1 MKPATLW
8 FVAVL
13 FATCASAQ
21 TDNAAQRRATAAT
34 FGKEITRAFNE
45 RDRKALNSLI
55 DLHALALRAAQYQ
68 ELSTRDEQAFV
79 RGAETKGLEPL
90 IATYFRALDTSQG
103 SVKFVRV
110 TTQTPPRSL
119 VRFDLGDQGFNY
131 AEYVL
136 HTDATGRTRAVD
148 WFQLTTGDLMSIT
161 LGGVGQIFT
170 SANANMLERL
180 FGGEKIDRSV
190 IANLT
195 RVGELYRT
203 GKYAEAL
210 TILKNMPEPLA
221 SSRFILSARATA
233 ASYANLTDEYDA
245 ALAKMAAHHAD
256 DPAATFMLIDY
267 HFKRQ
272 DTPKV
277 LKSLDTME
285 RRVGV
290 DGVTRM
296 LRSNAYTLAN
306 DLANALKYADEAV
319 ALEPDLLLAQDTRA
333 TLLVRLARFK
343 EAVAAYRDMETRF
356 GIQFTREIFTAD
368 PTFEPLVASA
378 PFKAWLPK

>member
-21 TDNAAQRRATAAT
+21 TDNAAQRRATAEA

-55 DLHALALRAAQYQ
+55 DLHALALRAARYQ

-296 LRSNAYTLAN
+296 LRSNAYTLTN

>member
-8 FVAVL
+8 FLAVL

-21 TDNAAQRRATAAT
+21 TDSAAQRRATAES

-45 RDRKALNSLI
+45 RDRKALNSLL

-68 ELSTRDEQAFV
+68 ELSPRDEQAFV

-103 SVKFVRV
+103 SVRFMRV

-148 WFQLTTGDLMSIT
+148 WFQLTTGDLMSVT

-170 SANANMLERL
+170 SANPNMLERL
-180 FGGEKIDRSV
+180 FGGETIDRDV
-190 IANLT
+190 IASLT
-195 RVGELYRT
+195 KIGELYRT

-210 TILKNMPEPLA
+210 TILKKMPEPLA

-296 LRSNAYTLAN
+296 LRSNAFTLSN
-306 DLANALKYADEAV
+306 DFTNALKYADEAV
-319 ALEPDLLLAQDTRA
+319 ALEPDLLLAQDQRA

-356 GIQFTREIFTAD
+356 GIQFTRDVFTSD
-368 PTFEPLVASA
+368 PTFEPLVVSA

>member
-8 FVAVL
+8 FLAVL

-21 TDNAAQRRATAAT
+21 TDSAAQRRVTAET

-68 ELSTRDEQAFV
+68 ELSARDEQAFV

-148 WFQLTTGDLMSIT
+148 WFQLTTGDLMSVT
-161 LGGVGQIFT
+161 LGGVGQIFPAPT
-170 SANANMLERL
+170 RACSNACSAAR
-180 FGGEKIDRSV
+180 RS
-190 IANLT
+190 IA
-195 RVGELYRT
+195 G
-203 GKYAEAL
+203 
-210 TILKNMPEPLA
+210 
-221 SSRFILSARATA
+221 SSQISPGWVSCIARE
-233 ASYANLTDEYDA
+233 N
-245 ALAKMAAHHAD
+245 
-256 DPAATFMLIDY
+256 
-267 HFKRQ
+267 
-272 DTPKV
+272 TPK
-277 LKSLDTME
+277 
-285 RRVGV
+285 
-290 DGVTRM
+290 
-296 LRSNAYTLAN
+296 
-306 DLANALKYADEAV
+306 
-319 ALEPDLLLAQDTRA
+319 P
-333 TLLVRLARFK
+333 
-343 EAVAAYRDMETRF
+343 
-356 GIQFTREIFTAD
+356 
-368 PTFEPLVASA
+368 
-378 PFKAWLPK
+378 

>member
-21 TDNAAQRRATAAT
+21 TDSAAQRRATAET

-45 RDRKALNSLI
+45 RDRKALNSLL
-55 DLHALALRAAQYQ
+55 DLHALALRAAKYQ
-68 ELSTRDEQAFV
+68 ELSPRDEQAFV

-90 IATYFRALDTSQG
+90 IATYFRALDTSKG
-103 SVKFVRV
+103 TVWFLRV

-148 WFQLTTGDLMSIT
+148 WFQLTTGDLMSVT

-170 SANANMLERL
+170 SANPNLLERL
-180 FGGEKIDRSV
+180 FGGEKIDRDV
-190 IANLT
+190 IAKLT

-272 DTPKV
+272 DTPRV

-296 LRSNAYTLAN
+296 LRSNAYTLTN

>member
-21 TDNAAQRRATAAT
+21 TDNAAQRRATAEA